1 MKKIIAS
8 ITMLAAG
15 AALAST
21 VTSAQT
27 FGVLKVTS
35 TTAETAI
42 CVPWVAAGT
51 GGAIKVKDFVKTT
64 GLKEGDVLLKYDNST
79 GTYYGWQLDAD
90 DGSWVGAAV
99 VIRNGESSSVSDNE
113 TLARGDALIIRR
125 SAPTNPGE
133 IYLYGQYTETEFTS
147 VTMAASTSEEK
158 VTLFALP
165 NTTGTAIDLNR
176 SGWTWSNV
184 VRSTA
189 ITTGDTIRLQKA
201 NGTAIYLAYN
211 GDNWVSVSDL
221 TTTTNA
227 VIQPGMG
234 AWYIAVGKSD
244 RADAPSWSKD

>member
-1 MKKIIAS
+1 
-8 ITMLAAG
+8 MLAAG

-51 GGAIKVKDFVKTT
+51 GTDIKVKDFVKTT
-64 GLKEGDVLLKYDNST
+64 DLYIGDELYLYDADEQEFVAWQLTEDRTTTPWTTNWTGTATISALGDVADPGTDNT
-79 GTYYGWQLDAD
+79 TIGR
-90 DGSWVGAAV
+90 GS
-99 VIRNGESSSVSDNE
+99 
-113 TLARGDALIIRR
+113 ALILKRQHPETG
-125 SAPTNPGE
+125 AF
-133 IYLYGQYTETEFTS
+133 YLYGQYTETEFTS
-147 VTMAASTSEEK
+147 VTMAADTSEEK

-176 SGWTWSNV
+176 SDWTWSKV

-211 GDNWVSVSDL
+211 GTNWVSVSDL
-221 TTTTNA
+221 ATTTNA

-244 RADAPSWSKD
+244 RAAPSWSKN